1 MKNILFVMAL
11 SLLSG
16 AAWAGI
22 EVSGPT
28 QPTNTMYRSFNF
40 GVVPVNFMN
49 YADFTVSASGT
60 APTQI
65 HGIWWWGAP
74 IFGTTTNCP
83 SVLQPNQKC
92 IVRVS
97 FMPRAQA
104 FYQGRVQINA
114 DQDQF
119 VLDLAGWGR

>member
-28 QPTNTMYRSFNF
+28 QPTNTMYRGYNF
-40 GVVPVNFMN
+40 GIVPVNFLR
-49 YADFTVSASGT
+49 AVDFTITANGN

-65 HGIWWWGAP
+65 QGIWWWGMPAYT
-74 IFGTTTNCP
+74 TTTNCM
-83 SVLQPNQKC
+83 SLLQPGQRC

-97 FMPRAQA
+97 FLPRARA

-114 DQDQF
+114 DQEQF
-119 VLDLAGWGR
+119 ILNLTGWGR